1 MNICGTIMQKQSL
14 QCVTEQMIAISR
26 AKIQQIR
33 NEVANRQI
41 ILVGFNAGAAVALQV
56 FYL

>member
-1 MNICGTIMQKQSL
+1 MQKQSL